1 MVGETLGQFL
11 KRERESRNI
20 AIEEVE
26 KITKYHRSRI
36 EALEGDH
43 HDQLPSPPYVRGM
56 LRSLAKYYGLDITD
70 LLIRYEDFLNSQKK
84 EAPLP
89 PMEEIRIPLYKKKY
103 FLVSVFAILFLASAM
118 AAFFLIRHQY
128 MPVMPVVPSPSIP
141 VPSLTAPPVVT
152 PVSDK
157 KYRVGVKA
165 SQGVWI
171 KVQIDADPPY
181 HFNLKEGGSIQLNG
195 NKAVR
200 FFVSDAT
207 ALKLTYN
214 DKEVTEIPSG
224 PATFVFPQ
232 SASGKEEEADK

>member
-1 MVGETLGQFL
+1 METLGQFL

-36 EALEGDH
+36 DALEGDH
-43 HDQLPSPPYVRGM
+43 HDQLPSPPYVKGM

-103 FLVSVFAILFLASAM
+103 FLVSIISVVFVVSAM

-128 MPVMPVVPSPSIP
+128 MPAMPVVQSPLSTVPSPP
-141 VPSLTAPPVVT
+141 VIT

-157 KYRVGVKA
+157 KHRVWVKA

-224 PATFVFPQ
+224 PTTFVFP
-232 SASGKEEEADK
+232 KDLRREEEADK